1 MIQNMMRTG
10 HDGTMTPSTLTGDYV
25 ADIGYTAGF
34 YSHTAPPH
42 MAFAMLAAGFSPGR
56 ALRPK
61 RILELGFGQG
71 FGLALLAAANPDV
84 MFEGCDFNPEHV
96 AHAQG
101 LIDEA
106 ALSNISVSGVSFA
119 EAARD
124 GACDVDVVVANGVLS
139 WISRPDRDAM
149 VEIMRRRLRPAGV
162 LNVSYNCM
170 PGWAPLAPIRALM
183 LEVKR
188 RNPGGSEHQLALAM
202 DLIVKLWQGNAGYFA
217 INPIAA
223 HHVEAMLGM
232 DRAYLAHE
240 YLAEHAELP
249 SYAEVAALLAGAE
262 LSYVASADVLH
273 NSDQYAVPDGVKAL
287 VPQIHDPVLRELV
300 RDFSANRRFRRD
312 LFARTTPSRQ
322 PHRELL
328 SELSFALAVP
338 PDRVMSKFLGPVS
351 ELALKPEFHAGVI
364 ELLGQKIARFEALLA
379 LPAFAGSV
387 DLLLDCLALLIHTGQ
402 VLPIVAADGVDMAPA
417 QRFNRM
423 IVARAR
429 TGQRYGHLASP
440 IARTGVPVDEA
451 GLMELAFAL
460 AGEPGERNQGSTAP
474 QIPLWRR
481 LGVL

>member
-1 MIQNMMRTG
+1 
-10 HDGTMTPSTLTGDYV
+10 MTSLTATAGYV

-34 YSHTAPPH
+34 YPHTAPPN
-42 MAFAMLAAGFSPGR
+42 MAFAMLAAGVAPGR

-106 ALSNISVSGVSFA
+106 ALANLTVSGLSFA
-119 EAARD
+119 EAAHD
-124 GACDVDVVVANGVLS
+124 GACDVDIVVANGVLS
-139 WISRPDRDAM
+139 WIGRADRDA
-149 VEIMRRRLRPAGV
+149 VVAILRRRLRPDGV
-162 LNVSYNCM
+162 LYVSYNSM

-188 RNPGGSEHQLALAM
+188 RNPGGTEHQLGLAL
-202 DLIVKLWQGNAGYFA
+202 DLIVKLWQGSAGYFV

-240 YLAEHAELP
+240 YLAEEAELP
-249 SYAEVAALLAGAE
+249 TYADIAGLLARAE
-262 LSYVASADVLH
+262 LSYVASADVLY
-273 NSDQYAVPDGVKAL
+273 NFDQYAVPDGVKSL
-287 VPQIHDPVLRELV
+287 VPQIQDPVLRELV
-300 RDFSANRRFRRD
+300 RDFAANRRFRRD
-312 LFARTTPSRQ
+312 LFARTTPSGQ

-328 SELSFALAVP
+328 PKLSFALAVP
-338 PDRVMSKFLGPVS
+338 PDRVISKFLGPVS
-351 ELALKPEFHAGVI
+351 ELILKPEFHASVI
-364 ELLGQKIARFEALLA
+364 ALLAQKIASFDELLA

-387 DLLLDCLALLIHTGQ
+387 DLLLDGLALLVHSGQ
-402 VLPIVAADGVDMAPA
+402 VLPMVTADGVDQAPA
-417 QRFNRM
+417 QRFNRV

-429 TGQRYGHLASP
+429 NGQRYGHVAAP
-440 IARTGVPVDEA
+440 VARTGVPVDEA
-451 GLMELAFAL
+451 GLMELAAAL
-460 AGEPGERNQGSTAP
+460 ADEPGEHNQGSKAA

>member
-1 MIQNMMRTG
+1 
-10 HDGTMTPSTLTGDYV
+10 MTSSTVTGDYI

-34 YSHTAPPH
+34 YPHTAPPH

-61 RILELGFGQG
+61 RVLELGFGQG

-84 MFEGCDFNPEHV
+84 VFEGCDFNPEHV

-106 ALSNISVSGVSFA
+106 ALANISVSGLSFA
-119 EAARD
+119 EAAHN

-139 WISRPDRDAM
+139 WIGHADRDA
-149 VEIMRRRLRPAGV
+149 VVAILRRRLRPDGV
-162 LNVSYNCM
+162 LNVSYNSM

-188 RNPGGSEHQLALAM
+188 RNAGGTEHQLGLAM
-202 DLIVKLWQGNAGYFA
+202 DLIVKLWQGSAGYFV

-223 HHVEAMLGM
+223 RHVEAMLGM

-249 SYAEVAALLAGAE
+249 SYADVAALLAGAG
-262 LSYVASADVLH
+262 LSYIASADVLY
-273 NSDQYAVPDGVKAL
+273 NFDQYAVPDGVKSL
-287 VPQIHDPVLRELV
+287 MPQIHDPVLRELV
-300 RDFSANRRFRRD
+300 RDFAGNRRFRRD
-312 LFARTTPSRQ
+312 LFVQNNAAPSAES
-322 PHRELL
+322 HRDPL
-328 SELSFALAVP
+328 SGMSFALAVP

-351 ELALKPEFHAGVI
+351 ELTLKPEFHAAVVDV
-364 ELLGQKIARFEALLA
+364 LAQKIARFDELLA

-387 DLLLDCLALLIHTGQ
+387 DLLRDCLVLLVHSGQ
-402 VLPIVAADGVDMAPA
+402 VLPILAADGIDRAPA
-417 QRFNRM
+417 QRFNRV
-423 IVARAR
+423 IAARAR
-429 TGQRYGHLASP
+429 TGQRYGHLSAP
-440 IARTGVPVDEA
+440 VAGTGVPIDKT
-451 GLMELAFAL
+451 GLMELAAAL
-460 AGEPGERNQGSTAP
+460 ADAPEEHNRGSIAA